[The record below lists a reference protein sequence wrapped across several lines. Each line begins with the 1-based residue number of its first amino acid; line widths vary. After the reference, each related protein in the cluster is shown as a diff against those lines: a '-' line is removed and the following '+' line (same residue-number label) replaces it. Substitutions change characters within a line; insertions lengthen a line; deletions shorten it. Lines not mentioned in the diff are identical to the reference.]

1 MGDSQGPARELA
13 LIAGALGS
21 LSLPPP
27 NLEELEAE
35 LLCHHTT
42 MPLMRLGLDS
52 LGRMEFCIHLELDHG
67 VVITPETLLTIDTV
81 EELIQLIRASQL

>member
-1 MGDSQGPARELA
+1 MSDSQDPARELA
-13 LIAGALGS
+13 LIAGALES

-27 NLEELEAE
+27 NLAELQAE
-35 LLCHHTT
+35 LLSHHAA
-42 MPLMRLGLDS
+42 MPLLRLGLDS

-81 EELIQLIRASQL
+81 EELIQLIRARLI